1 MHTLPTIAAGLATSL
16 LSLSAAAQIDCSALS
31 AAVMPLPVQVS
42 NMVIANSRVN
52 PQINQRH
59 IFCGEINAG
68 GNAVGF
74 HSQPLGHVPTQVNP
88 PGAPA
93 APAASTIGAPVYI
106 VPYGLNNPLPYRYM
120 NSVVQIY
127 NPATNAM
134 VAKNGAST
142 FFPDSCT
149 QQAVVE
155 SIRYAYMHLSTMTN
169 ATLAFTGP
177 SAPSINAAG
186 YCVGENGNPFTISG
200 YLFNDGA
207 NWWVN
212 TAFPIASF

>member
-31 AAVMPLPVQVS
+31 AAVMPLPVQV
-42 NMVIANSRVN
+42 NNVALANSRVN

-93 APAASTIGAPVYI
+93 APAAAAAVAAA
-106 VPYGLNNPLPYRYM
+106 
-120 NSVVQIY
+120 SVVWVAAEAAAADWCRRRARSSDRVPCQAAVPSSVARW
-127 NPATNAM
+127 PASRTACP
-134 VAKNGAST
+134 T
-142 FFPDSCT
+142 
-149 QQAVVE
+149 
-155 SIRYAYMHLSTMTN
+155 
-169 ATLAFTGP
+169 P
-177 SAPSINAAG
+177 SAASSI
-186 YCVGENGNPFTISG
+186 PQ
-200 YLFNDGA
+200 
-207 NWWVN
+207 
-212 TAFPIASF
+212 